1 MKQMMIEIV
10 GSALIANPTKSI
22 LYVVFHFFFFFFL
35 LFETISSTFLSHLLV
50 LYKYYSMIYHFLS
63 NTLLWLIFK

>member
-1 MKQMMIEIV
+1 MMIKIV
-10 GSALIANPTKSI
+10 GSALNAGAVKSKH
-22 LYVVFHFFFFFFL
+22 YVGIHFGFFFL

-63 NTLLWLIFK
+63 N